1 MNNKHIVWADDEIH
15 LLEPHIIFMEE
26 KGYKITPVNSGE
38 DAINVCNKEVVD
50 LLLIDEMMTGLDGI
64 ETINIIKNNNPEIPI
79 IMVTKNEEEW
89 LMEEAIG
96 SYISNYLTKPV
107 NPSQILIACK
117 NILENKKIHQDR
129 TLKDFIT
136 YINTLSLNGPNLESP
151 NAWYELYN
159 EVCNWSLKLD
169 DINDTNILDMFSN
182 QKTNLNIEFS
192 QYIQNNYKN
201 WINNKVE
208 NRPKLSHDVFDTSIE
223 PILKKKN
230 KLVFIII
237 DCFKMDQWKKIS
249 TLFYE
254 DFIINEDYHF
264 SILPSA
270 TPFARNAIFSGLLPS
285 EIKDNYPDL
294 WNKMFIEKKMNG
306 YEDKLFENQLKN
318 KNYNNTKHHYI
329 KISDYKEGKKF
340 INKINDYKNLDI
352 LNVVVNFVDILG
364 HSRSESNIL
373 KELLPNESAYRQAI
387 FNWFNKSW
395 LKQAIDTFSDWD
407 AEIVIT
413 SDHGNTMVNKP
424 ILVKADQTAS
434 TGVRYKYGR
443 NLQANKKN
451 ILKIDKPEQY
461 KLPSFGINTQYIIAK
476 DFNYFIYNNDY
487 HKYVNMYKNSFQHG
501 GITMDEII
509 VPLIH
514 MRKK

>member
-1 MNNKHIVWADDEIH
+1 MKFSTVDEI
-15 LLEPHIIFMEE
+15 FYYVMEE

-237 DCFKMDQWKKIS
+237 DCFKMDQWKKY
-249 TLFYE
+249 L
-254 DFIINEDYHF
+254 HF
-264 SILPSA
+264 FMKIL
-270 TPFARNAIFSGLLPS
+270 L
-285 EIKDNYPDL
+285 
-294 WNKMFIEKKMNG
+294 
-306 YEDKLFENQLKN
+306 
-318 KNYNNTKHHYI
+318 
-329 KISDYKEGKKF
+329 
-340 INKINDYKNLDI
+340 
-352 LNVVVNFVDILG
+352 
-364 HSRSESNIL
+364 
-373 KELLPNESAYRQAI
+373 
-387 FNWFNKSW
+387 
-395 LKQAIDTFSDWD
+395 
-407 AEIVIT
+407 
-413 SDHGNTMVNKP
+413 
-424 ILVKADQTAS
+424 
-434 TGVRYKYGR
+434 
-443 NLQANKKN
+443 
-451 ILKIDKPEQY
+451 
-461 KLPSFGINTQYIIAK
+461 
-476 DFNYFIYNNDY
+476 
-487 HKYVNMYKNSFQHG
+487 
-501 GITMDEII
+501 
-509 VPLIH
+509 
-514 MRKK
+514 